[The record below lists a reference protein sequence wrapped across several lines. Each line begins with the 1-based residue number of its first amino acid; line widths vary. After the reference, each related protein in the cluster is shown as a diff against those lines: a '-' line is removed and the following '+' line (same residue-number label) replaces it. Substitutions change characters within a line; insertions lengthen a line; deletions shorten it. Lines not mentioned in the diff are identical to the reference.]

1 MVAAGVL
8 RTFLTRMRII
18 NKIIL
23 KFIKSNMLIIIFL
36 AFRFR
41 LNGFAKKKKRVIIGP
56 DVQYSFWVNKLSQI
70 NWHQFLCNVID
81 V

>member
-41 LNGFAKKKKRVIIGP
+41 LNLTGLQKKKNA
-56 DVQYSFWVNKLSQI
+56 W
-70 NWHQFLCNVID
+70 
-81 V
+81 